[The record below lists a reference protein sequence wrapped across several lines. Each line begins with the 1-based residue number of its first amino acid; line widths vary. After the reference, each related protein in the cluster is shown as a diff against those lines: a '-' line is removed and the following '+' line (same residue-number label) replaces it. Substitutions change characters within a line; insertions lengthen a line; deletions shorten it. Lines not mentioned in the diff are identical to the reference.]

1 MLYGG
6 VLVLEDAKIVAARD
20 IAMRVVKDMPDNELK
35 VRAFEVILGRLLD
48 AEVASSQGVSSAE
61 TLSSKAGRIPRM
73 TAIPSLR
80 NKPPKSCSERIVSLR
95 EDGFFK
101 GPRTLGEIRIE
112 LQMRGWT
119 YPITSLSGPMQKLV
133 QKREL
138 RRMPGQNGSYTYVAP

>member
-1 MLYGG
+1 
-6 VLVLEDAKIVAARD
+6 
-20 IAMRVVKDMPDNELK
+20 
-35 VRAFEVILGRLLD
+35 VILGRLLD
-48 AEVASSQGVSSAE
+48 AEDASSRGVSSTD
-61 TLSSKAGRIPRM
+61 TLSSKAEKVPRM
-73 TAIPSLR
+73 TAVASLR

-95 EDGFFK
+95 EEGFFK
-101 GPRTLGEIRIE
+101 GPRTLGQIRSE